1 MRLSKVIRLIF
12 AFAITFTTLIAHGK
26 PSKNNCDKSPPTQT
40 VAILVDVSEP
50 LDVPNKM
57 SYEKVVER
65 ILGNA
70 TKFTRFDVYKIAGN
84 SSGVGEPEISLCN
97 PSSSSNSSLMQGEKY
112 WTKKRNKE
120 FYEPL
125 KEVLISLGNN
135 VVPGQSSPIL
145 ESFFSMSLK
154 SFTNSKFK
162 NGMPGQ
168 VIVIS
173 DFMQHSDQISFYG
186 NPPSYSSWRNSPKG
200 RSWVRSFGNVS
211 FEAIV
216 IPRAGSSTLP
226 KNGRDFF
233 VSYFYENFQ
242 SYTWRDLASSVN
254 PGN

>member
-1 MRLSKVIRLIF
+1 MIRLVF
-12 AFAITFTTLIAHGK
+12 VFLITFSAFSTYGK
-26 PSKNNCDKSPPTQT
+26 PRQNNCDKSPPIQT
-40 VAILVDVSEP
+40 VAILVDVSDP
-50 LDVPNKM
+50 LNVPNKM
-57 SYEKVVER
+57 SYEKVIER
-65 ILGNA
+65 VLGTA
-70 TKFTRFDVYKIAGN
+70 TKFTRFDIYKIAGN
-84 SSGVGEPEISLCN
+84 SSGVGDPEISLCF
-97 PSSSSNSSLMQGEKY
+97 PSSSSDSSFMQGEKY
-112 WTKKRNKE
+112 WAKKRNKE

-125 KEVLISLGNN
+125 KEVLINLANIEVQGN
-135 VVPGQSSPIL
+135 SSPIL
-145 ESFFSMSLK
+145 ESFFTMSLR

-162 NGMPGQ
+162 NGMPGR

-173 DFMQHSDQISFYG
+173 DFMQNSDQISFYEDHPTYG
-186 NPPSYSSWRNSPKG
+186 SWRNSPKG

-216 IPRAGSSTLP
+216 IPRSGANVLP